1 MHSGPYNAPFLVTI
15 YHPTHNHWNPSMYIL
30 WYITWNSLYIL
41 KLLECAHPFLLR
53 NLFLSWIYCFTYRS
67 LKWWFFFLFFS
78 HTVWATRCEGDLPT
92 PHWCFQTILHFFFFL
107 LTSIEPQ
114 WVRFNTFY
122 YSIIFTKSQN
132 FFLGH
137 FTMLFHVTISYSS
150 LSYNFDLSQSELFI
164 CPCSISITFQIIFLK
179 NNKTN
184 KKTFSCLSI

>member
-1 MHSGPYNAPFLVTI
+1 MI
-15 YHPTHNHWNPSMYIL
+15 HNL
-30 WYITWNSLYIL
+30 KQSLYTQTPWMCPSLLAQKLVSLLNIL
-41 KLLECAHPFLLR
+41 FYLQISQMVIL
-53 NLFLSWIYCFTYRS
+53 
-67 LKWWFFFLFFS
+67 FFFFFS